1 MRSREHQFE
10 VGIIGGGPAGSA
22 AAITLARAG
31 RSVLL
36 IEKTDR
42 ETFKVGESLPPAITP
57 LLRELGVLERF
68 ESDQHLISGGNESS
82 WGGASLESTAFVRD
96 ASGQGWH
103 VDRPRFDAMLRDAA
117 RDAGTQVVEATRVAR
132 CEREAG
138 NWRLELQGISGS
150 SQAKALWLI
159 DCTGRRSWLARREG
173 VKRRAYDHLTAFV
186 ALFHQSGA
194 AHNADSDS
202 LTLVESVED
211 GWWYTARV
219 PNGRR
224 VVVYLTDTGTRS
236 ANSARFPEGYRA
248 LLDET
253 VHIRS
258 RLQTYTCEL
267 AGAPM
272 ITSSNSSRLERVAGA
287 GWLAAGDAATS
298 FDPLSSRG
306 VHTAAYSGLKAGRA
320 LDSHLSGDF
329 EALRAYELRIGTV
342 YDAYLSNRVE
352 CYRFE
357 QRWPQSEFW
366 SKRRQIL
373 RAARTPNGIQ

>member
-1 MRSREHQFE
+1 MKSADDQFE

-68 ESDQHLISGGNESS
+68 NSDQHLISNGNESS
-82 WGGASLESTAFVRD
+82 WGGASLESTNFIWD
-96 ASGQGWH
+96 PNGQGWH

-117 RDAGTQVVEATRVAR
+117 RDAGAKVVEATRVAE
-132 CEREAG
+132 CERCDAG
-138 NWRLELQGISGS
+138 AWRLLLDGISGS
-150 SQAKALWLI
+150 SQARASWLI

-173 VKRRAYDHLTAFV
+173 VKRRAYDNLMAFV
-186 ALFHQSGA
+186 AVFHASDAGD
-194 AHNADSDS
+194 NVDCDS

-224 VVVYLTDTGTRS
+224 VVVYLTDAGTRS
-236 ANSARFPEGYRA
+236 ANTARRSEGYLA

-253 VHIRS
+253 IHIRS
-258 RLQTYTCEL
+258 RLQSYSY
-267 AGAPM
+267 AMSGAPM

-298 FDPLSSRG
+298 FDPLSSQG
-306 VHTAAYSGLKAGRA
+306 ILTAAYSGLKAGRA
-320 LDSHLSGDF
+320 LHSHLSGDF
-329 EALRAYELRIGTV
+329 EALRAYELRIGAV
-342 YDAYLSNRVE
+342 YDGYLDNRVE

-357 QRWPQSEFW
+357 GRWPQSEFW
-366 SKRRQIL
+366 RKRRQIL
-373 RAARTPNGIQ
+373 RVARTL

>member
-1 MRSREHQFE
+1 MKSGDRQFE

-68 ESDQHLISGGNESS
+68 KSDKHLISYGNESS
-82 WGGASLESTAFVRD
+82 WGGASLESTGRIPD
-96 ASGQGWH
+96 PNLQGWH

-117 RDAGTQVVEATRVAR
+117 RDAGAQVVEATRVAQ
-132 CEREAG
+132 CERCDAG
-138 NWRLELQGISGS
+138 NWRLGLDSLDGS
-150 SQAKALWLI
+150 SPAQASWLI

-173 VKRRAYDHLTAFV
+173 VKRRAYDNLMAFV
-186 ALFHQSGA
+186 ALFHESEP
-194 AHNADSDS
+194 ADNGDCDS
-202 LTLVESVED
+202 LTLVESVEG

-224 VVVYLTDTGTRS
+224 VVVYLTDVGTRS
-236 ANSARFPEGYRA
+236 ANTARYAEGYRA

-253 VHIRS
+253 VHIRA
-258 RLQTYTCEL
+258 RLQSHSYAMT
-267 AGAPM
+267 GAPM

-298 FDPLSSRG
+298 FDPLSSQG
-306 VHTAAYSGLKAGRA
+306 ILTAAYSGLKAGRA
-320 LDSHLSGDF
+320 LDALLSGDF
-329 EALRAYELRIGTV
+329 EPLRAYELRIGTV
-342 YDAYLSNRVE
+342 YDAYLNNRVE

-357 QRWPQSEFW
+357 QRWQQSEFW
-366 SKRRQIL
+366 RARRQIL
-373 RAARTPNGIQ
+373 QAARR

>member
-1 MRSREHQFE
+1 MNSGDRQFE

-68 ESDQHLISGGNESS
+68 KSDQHLISDGNESS
-82 WGGASLESTAFVRD
+82 WGGAALESTNFIRD
-96 ASGQGWH
+96 PNLQGWH

-117 RDAGTQVVEATRVAR
+117 RDAGATVVEATRVAK
-132 CEREAG
+132 CERCEAG
-138 NWRLELQGISGS
+138 NWRLGLLGIGGS
-150 SQAKALWLI
+150 SQAQVSWLI

-173 VKRRAYDHLTAFV
+173 VKRRAYDNLMAFV
-186 ALFHQSGA
+186 AIFHASA
-194 AHNADSDS
+194 PADNGDCDS

-211 GWWYTARV
+211 GWWYTARI
-219 PNGRR
+219 PAGRR
-224 VVVYLTDTGTRS
+224 VVVYLTDAGTRP
-236 ANSARFPEGYRA
+236 ATTARCAEGYRA

-258 RLQTYTCEL
+258 RLQSHGYAM

-272 ITSSNSSRLERVAGA
+272 ITSSNSSRLERVVGA
-287 GWLAAGDAATS
+287 GWLAAGDAAAA
-298 FDPLSSRG
+298 FDPLSSQG
-306 VHTAAYSGLKAGRA
+306 ILTAAYSGLKAGRA
-320 LDSHLSGDF
+320 LDAHLSGDF

-342 YDAYLSNRVE
+342 YDAYLNNRVE

-357 QRWPQSEFW
+357 QRWQQSEFW
-366 SKRRQIL
+366 RARRQIL
-373 RAARTPNGIQ
+373 QAAPR

>member
-1 MRSREHQFE
+1 MKSGDRQFD
-10 VGIIGGGPAGSA
+10 VGVIGGGPAGSA

-42 ETFKVGESLPPAITP
+42 ETFKVGESLPPSITP

-68 ESDQHLISGGNESS
+68 KSDQHLVSCGNESS
-82 WGGASLESTAFVRD
+82 WGGASLESTDFIRD
-96 ASGQGWH
+96 PNSQGWH

-117 RDAGTQVVEATRVAR
+117 RDAGAQVVESTRVAR
-132 CEREAG
+132 RERSEAG
-138 NWRLELQGISGS
+138 AWRLALEGAGGS
-150 SQAKALWLI
+150 SQARASWLI

-173 VKRRAYDHLTAFV
+173 VKRKAYDNLMAFV
-186 ALFHQSGA
+186 TVFRETEVAQE
-194 AHNADSDS
+194 ADCDS
-202 LTLVESVED
+202 LTLVESVEE

-219 PNGRR
+219 PGGRR
-224 VVVYLTDTGTRS
+224 VVVYLTDIGTRS
-236 ANSARFPEGYRA
+236 AAAARHEAGYRA
-248 LLDET
+248 LLDDT
-253 VHIRS
+253 THIRS
-258 RLQTYTCEL
+258 RLRLYSRAM

-298 FDPLSSRG
+298 FDPLSSQG
-306 VHTAAYSGLKAGRA
+306 VLTAAYSGLKAGRA

-329 EALRAYELRIGTV
+329 DALRAYELRIGTV
-342 YDAYLSNRVE
+342 YDAYLDNRVE

-357 QRWPQSEFW
+357 GRWQQSEFW
-366 SKRRQIL
+366 RSRRQFM
-373 RAARTPNGIQ
+373 RAVRTP